1 MKNVLVFLLLS
12 LCLFSCGNDDS
23 IENVNTEEAIME
35 VEKNGVLFTVTS
47 FNNTLEEVVEEG
59 EVARRLDIR
68 GEVDGGTLFVSISNW
83 DWQNPPANGVL
94 EKSYDTDDTFDVGP
108 NTECLAASNVTYCDT
123 GLGTYLVGTNI
134 YMTGISEEAEAGTI
148 TISKNDSNNRTVSG
162 SFEFVSS
169 DLFMTEEFSFKGT
182 FRNLKY

>member
-12 LCLFSCGNDDS
+12 LCLFSCGNDDI
-23 IENVNTEEAIME
+23 IENVNTEEGIME

-108 NTECLAASNVTYCDT
+108 NLS
-123 GLGTYLVGTNI
+123 LI
-134 YMTGISEEAEAGTI
+134 HI
-148 TISKNDSNNRTVSG
+148 
-162 SFEFVSS
+162 
-169 DLFMTEEFSFKGT
+169 
-182 FRNLKY
+182 